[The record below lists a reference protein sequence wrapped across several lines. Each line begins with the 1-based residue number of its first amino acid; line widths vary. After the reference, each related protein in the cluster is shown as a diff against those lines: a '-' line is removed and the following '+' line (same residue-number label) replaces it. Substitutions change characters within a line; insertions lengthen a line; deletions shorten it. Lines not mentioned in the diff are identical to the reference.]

1 MTREQSNNLLAL
13 ALWAIHHHHDNT
25 IPPRRRPSFHAQPR
39 VGFPRPESAGIAGAK
54 VVSVITDEAE
64 YLNGAKS

>member
-13 ALWAIHHHHDNT
+13 ALWAIHYHDNT

-39 VGFPRPESAGIAGAK
+39 AGFPRPASASIAGVKA
-54 VVSVITDEAE
+54 VSVIIDEAE
-64 YLNGAKS
+64 CLNETQS

>member
-13 ALWAIHHHHDNT
+13 ALWAIHHHDNT

-39 VGFPRPESAGIAGAK
+39 VGSPSPAIAGIAGAK
-54 VVSVITDEAE
+54 VVSVIIDEAE
-64 YLNGAKS
+64 YLNENQS